1 MRENVLV
8 IGSAGF
14 IGSHVNILGTIMGQ
28 SLLRLWVKKGVKLHF
43 VAEEPR
49 GVLLVHEA
57 ILRAFL
63 TQEFVNNR
71 MLNRPFVK
79 KVCTSLWRTCIK
91 RMLLCLN
98 SCFVGQKRRYS
109 TFNKCLGSEF

>member
-14 IGSHVNILGTIMGQ
+14 IGSHVNIPGTIIGQ
-28 SLLRLWVKKGVKLHF
+28 SLLRLWVKKRVKLNF

-49 GVLLVHEA
+49 GVLRVNEA
-57 ILRAFL
+57 TLRAFL

-79 KVCTSLWRTCIK
+79 KSV
-91 RMLLCLN
+91 
-98 SCFVGQKRRYS
+98 Y
-109 TFNKCLGSEF
+109 